1 MASLVDYL
9 KQQGMGSSFRD
20 RQDLYSQYGMQG
32 DYTGS
37 AQQNMALLNRAMQNS
52 NAGEFN
58 MLDALSV
65 DNSNAELG
73 MGVPYNPN
81 YTPKKNLVSSLPEGN
96 IYADR
101 ANETFPVIENGQINT
116 PYQRIEHQKNLM
128 NAGIDVGMPQQMEF
142 RRPEQTFS
150 AGDYMQKMPDAPT
163 MKPMG
168 LLGRARHGLQ
178 NWANNISMEEAAN
191 ISKTFSGASS
201 WLPKFGGKQ

>member
-9 KQQGMGSSFRD
+9 KQQGMGSGFGD

-65 DNSNAELG
+65 DNSNQGPYSPAMFSESE
-73 MGVPYNPN
+73 MGGPSGQEVYGGPWQNQ
-81 YTPKKNLVSSLPEGN
+81 
-96 IYADR
+96 D
-101 ANETFPVIENGQINT
+101 PVIQNGNINT
-116 PYQRIEHQKNLM
+116 PYQQIQHQKELM
-128 NAGIDVGMPQQMEF
+128 SAGIDVAMPQQMEI
-142 RRPEQTFS
+142 RRPEETFS
-150 AGDYMQKMPDAPT
+150 AGDYMPQRPDIPT

-178 NWANNISMEEAAN
+178 NWANNISMEEASN
-191 ISKTFSGASS
+191 MSKTFCGGSS

>member
-9 KQQGMGSSFRD
+9 KQQGMGSSFGD

-52 NAGEFN
+52 NAGGFN

-65 DNSNAELG
+65 DNSNTGLG
-73 MGVPYNPN
+73 ETDYG
-81 YTPKKNLVSSLPEGN
+81 TGTTFTKNEMAGPTALDVYGGPWQNQDPVIQNGN
-96 IYADR
+96 IS
-101 ANETFPVIENGQINT
+101 T
-116 PYQRIEHQKNLM
+116 PYQQLQHQKELM
-128 NAGIDVGMPQQMEF
+128 SAGIDVAMPQQMEL
-142 RRPEQTFS
+142 RRPEQPFS

-178 NWANNISMEEAAN
+178 NWANNISMEEASN